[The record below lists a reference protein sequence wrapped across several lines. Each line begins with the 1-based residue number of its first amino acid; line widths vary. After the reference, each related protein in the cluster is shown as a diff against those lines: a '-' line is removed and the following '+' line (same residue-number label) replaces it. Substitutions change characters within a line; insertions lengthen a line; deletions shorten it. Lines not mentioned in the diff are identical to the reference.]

1 MMWKMSN
8 KKRKM
13 AFLTALIGSL
23 MAGSSV
29 GAANLM
35 ATIPSDYA
43 NSQMGG
49 VTGSRVTTKVDA
61 APVVGAVKNLNRD
74 PATFSVMLDGES
86 KIFLRQYVYGV
97 TDLKGSIL
105 MDADGDWASGAN
117 PTGVIKA
124 VPNAHAVT
132 GFGNTIYA
140 TGYDQGQV
148 GIAHIVDH
156 QIAEDTTKTV
166 DLKKD
171 IKEKTGDI
179 DAKAYDT
186 YTDTNG
192 SIQTTTV
199 HGEGLLVKDGYLYV
213 AASVNL
219 KGGYDNYD
227 NGYLMQ
233 YKINSDGGLSYNG
246 YARIGKN
253 TDQVKLNNYNHLIL
267 STSIGGYQ
275 NYGFGNKETSLDYV
289 NINGNNIG
297 NLHDKKSIILPEQV
311 KNDGYDFRDMKV
323 LPDGTVYVMKYTLS
337 DVGGD
342 NKSGFTGRVYQ
353 TTMAN
358 LMSKNPDDWN
368 IVLAGTVGED
378 GGWFGRLNAEYYTK
392 RLWVEWGN
400 NLYVYE
406 DGDTKPTHQ
415 WETKDFSTDKQFYQF
430 NSVTMLP
437 TDQVWG
443 SLAKLT
449 TYRPEGFTASSET
462 KITLENADAKIGTV
476 TRKAGIT
483 GTSADHKAFS
493 DVTSDD
499 GTYSFTKDEV
509 LSINLGKEGDH
520 ATNAA
525 AVIQAKDGKDITI
538 DASGHTLQLA
548 SKNYIASPVGIYAG
562 NGKNVTITA
571 DKVDVVTS
579 GYSSGNSLTNAI
591 WNDGGKNTASQ
602 ITVNGDVNISMSGGY
617 GGNGVAIQKSFRW
630 GENSQESTVSSAI
643 TIHGNLKIAGEDS
656 ATWGIPVNQENVL
669 SRFNNAGI
677 LTNIEKS
684 KVTVTGDVDMA
695 VYGNGITTNAVGSEV
710 SIGGGHITVPQGTKY
725 GYYTLG
731 AYAGTINV
739 NMNEAGSA
747 AGTHDVQLDGDVFAL
762 KSTGAINLGLTTK
775 KSYLNGIIDNGGKVN
790 MWLQNGAVWT
800 NEAKNTRYKQ
810 DDEDVGNNEV
820 SRVTFLH
827 GGTKSGTGDT
837 AGVIIQTANSK
848 SLTIDKFSGAA
859 KVLYS
864 HDSNTPTK
872 ILGGD
877 VNIGS
882 AIRGSEIVLRTDY
895 DDNMQSDAVKNQV
908 LNALAEKLY
917 YKNAVN
923 GEKFLSG
930 KVEIAEGLTASSVAK
945 YTGNIAFN
953 QTDGQGSFAGSGET
967 PEPPAEQSKTL
978 FTSSITGGDDKEYKD
993 DHVWQDQVY
1002 TFTKDKTTVQVE
1014 GGAAVDAVKDV
1025 TITADGNELDLTG
1038 GEAGIRA
1045 AAGKTV
1051 DITAGTLKVNGK
1063 TGIDAAGTVTLKGKS
1078 EITGTEK
1085 AVNVQKG
1092 GSVTLGTSTISGDV
1106 ENSGHLTLD
1115 AATTVSGSIANA
1127 GVLAVNGETHAKD
1140 LTTTGT
1146 MTVGTDGV
1154 LAADNI
1160 NVNGGTF
1167 TANGSVS
1174 STVKADEGGKAIL
1187 KGKKTA
1193 LKGLVSGDHSSIEAT
1208 LSGKDS
1214 ALNGSLEGAGSVTL
1228 SLADQANWTG
1238 NAVGNGAYAVTIGKD
1253 STWTGSSAGNNTS
1266 LTLGGTWNNRG
1277 TSSLKQMAGNGG
1289 VIDMTDAKAGTVTIQ
1304 NYGGSSTYIYKHDT
1318 TKPADANSGYAILGG
1333 DVKISHADKGS
1344 EITLLTDRAGLD
1356 FDSTKADE
1364 KNLISGTLNALAG
1377 KLYYTGYADG
1387 NLSGTVKIAEGLTA
1401 SSTSLRSE
1409 TITFST
1415 ADTGTK
1421 KAGQGFYAYTP
1432 ATDDKPYETG
1442 PIVKSE
1448 NIDETRVGDVNGIVS
1463 ITVTEAQDSVAN
1475 SAPSAMYVA
1484 GDVVSPLVVDLQGH
1498 TLKLNTSGDAKKY
1511 LSTVYVD
1518 ADKSMEIKDTKG
1530 NGVLKVSA
1538 GLGADGNADTKA
1550 NYVYGIRVGENGS
1563 FTANTDVEIDGV
1575 KSGSTQR
1582 AYGLYVS
1589 TKGNVVFE
1597 KDLTIKN
1604 VQTGNKVAPNTA
1616 GIYADSSSSADA
1628 PVNITVKGNLNI
1640 ENVLGSAI
1648 RALNTSTISTA
1659 GATIKA
1665 ADMANGTDKSQYYAL
1680 QANKGTINLNTG
1692 EGITAGVLDV
1702 TGDMKVTDN
1711 KASVINVNMTK
1722 GSKWTGAVSNIPSST
1737 YNAPAGQFNLTMAE
1751 GSAWKHET
1759 GRSVDTLKTTFAG
1772 SNVSKLDGSG
1782 VIYQNSDK
1790 GITVYNYSGDTTV
1803 VYGHDANDP
1812 LTING
1817 GDFTIKAAAADSK
1830 ITLVTD
1836 SQGITGGFADGDTAA
1851 EKNHVKEV
1859 LNKLA
1864 NKLFYTGYK
1873 DANLSGVV
1881 KIADGLTASSVSATV
1896 KASGDVTFS
1905 DGTNGTKKAGQ
1916 GFYAYTPEQ
1925 EKPNYKTGA
1934 ITKSE
1939 DISLSRELD
1948 ESGVAHVAV
1957 TESNAG
1963 GDKFASA
1970 LYAGESTD
1978 PSSPMT
1984 VKMSGKGLALNAAQS
1999 DGQAA
2004 AIYAGAN
2011 TYIKVIN
2018 PSADQKLAITATNTD
2033 TRASHGIY
2041 ALGNAHLNI
2050 SGPVEI
2056 TEVITKGDA
2065 ANGINIQ
2072 GQQSEITIDGPL
2084 TISNVKGLRERGA
2097 GVSASG
2103 ILVTGD
2109 SSTVTVSGPVDI
2121 SGVRGSGIKLV
2132 GANTKVSVGGGT
2144 ITAAEDSDHSHNF
2157 YAVRV
2162 DKGTLD
2168 INMKDGAA
2176 GDTTTKITGDMYATG
2191 QYGKKVVEYTGGELI
2206 DWNDAGILNVALTDK
2221 DSFWKGVAAYDQY
2234 NDDYGTGG
2242 NTAHDIGQF
2251 NLYLQNGAAWTNEQQ
2266 SHVTTTTIASKNPV
2280 WAGSTLATLHGG
2292 KDADNAGL
2300 IYQKDNNPI
2309 SVVNYSGHTT
2319 VFYEHDA
2326 NDPTKM
2332 IGGSFHITNAAE
2344 GSAITFITDN
2354 KGITSGF
2361 ADGDSADAKD
2371 KVANVLNNLAGKL
2384 FYKNYTDGHLS
2395 GVVKIA
2401 EGLTASSAALKTG
2414 DISFSTEDTG
2424 TFTPGQG
2431 YYDYK
2436 TSKPGS
2442 QITKEFTTAITG
2454 DAAADTVYIE
2464 KGVLKDDDTYV
2475 FTADSTTIKPEKH
2488 LIAGG
2493 AWLPQISAAI
2503 SGSDENHNVTMDM
2516 NGNKL
2521 TVDTTTDTH
2530 TTGIAAIGKGVVN
2543 IDHAGAMS
2551 VSATSTKNGQTG
2563 ALFVNAGGTINIHNA
2578 GADHVLTLRAK
2589 STAPANAAVIKSMN
2603 GVSGVM
2609 SAITVDG
2616 LVDILAEKSGG
2627 SGANEAISAV
2637 ASKVEIGG
2645 GVIKAI
2651 NGAEYAIRA
2660 YGEFASKNRGQVN
2673 VNVKKD
2679 DKGAIIGAGSNT
2691 VQLEGNVYLG
2701 GGMDNAGANAD
2712 VSLGLNTKDSFWKG
2726 NVSNANGSSAG
2737 IVNLYMGSGA
2747 TWTGNNL
2754 SGNTVNANLDN
2765 ATWTGYS
2772 NGNAM
2777 HLKLDNSIWNVNGA
2791 SKLASFSGNKGSIFV
2806 ASDAGDIS
2814 VADYSG
2820 NTTVIY
2826 NHDADNPTNILGGSF
2841 TIGQANTGSNITLI
2855 TDNQGITKGFTAQ
2868 DKAEDQNT
2876 VNEVL
2881 NKLAQKLFYTAND
2894 GKLAG
2899 TVKIAEGLT
2908 ASSKALKTGKISFST
2923 DATGTKTPGQGFYEY
2938 TVKDDSVITDPIT
2951 GNLDK
2956 KYENLGIET
2965 EKGIYNFTQDT
2976 VIDVTKGDYSSN
2988 LSAIESSGGPITIN
3002 AKGQDLDVAYH
3013 VLKGSNVARAV
3024 ATGLSYGKSKDVT
3037 ITAKNLKLSTDTTGF
3052 RAQGVYATGGK
3063 ITIDA
3068 DTTISTSAQTESNGI
3083 YSGNGGTVTMSGNLT
3098 IQKDSKAANYIALKS
3113 DDNGVINVNMKDGKE
3128 GAGIVKIDGDVYTK
3142 SAESYDYWEEETT
3155 STSSTVN
3162 LALQGKDSNW
3172 NGRSLYEVTSGDDS
3186 TSYGT
3191 FNLWLTDGATW
3202 TNEKNGKEVPSGF
3215 TGSHVTKLTGGSDA
3229 AHAGNIFQNDTK
3241 KITID
3246 NYSGY
3251 ANIYYAHE
3259 GNGEAAENY
3268 KAGDTIITKAAAG
3281 SQISLITDNT
3291 NVAMDNEYSVANVLN
3306 ALAGKLTYSAY
3317 AKGEKHLTGYVKIAD
3332 GLTASSKALQTG
3344 NIAFS
3349 DKDGKGSLA
3358 EGTVTPGV
3366 TYPEEQV
3373 KDSYTQA
3380 ITGITK
3386 DDYIYKQNGVL
3397 KEEGKYTFTK
3407 DPTKIMVEKGSAID
3421 AKADITIDTSKA
3433 KLELSGKDA
3442 GIKADGHQVSITGS
3456 TVITGKDAISVS
3468 NGGKVTLNGMTDIKA
3483 AGEDGTA
3490 ISVADKDSEVAITGN
3505 AAASIT
3511 GAVYVA
3517 GGNLTV
3523 NTGATTTMTGDV
3535 VIDGGKADITLG
3547 DKASTLTG
3555 DLSVSKGGQL
3565 TLNVTN
3571 GAKVTGSYAASAGTL
3586 TMNVKDGGYWIL
3598 KDAENTTSLYATS
3611 LADEAGDTN
3620 APAAGKLIVNGGSD
3634 KAHTGY
3640 IDMTKRT
3647 QALDIA
3653 NFSGHGTFIMEH
3665 KDDGT
3670 FTSGNVNIAKAE
3682 TGSGLTLYTANN
3694 GIQMTDKAAVTKIL
3708 EALAKKAI
3716 YTEGNDNLTGE
3727 VKIGEGLTSSS
3738 AKTGSIS
3745 FKNETGTG
3753 DLVDGS
3759 IQWEPTIEEGDYE
3772 TFVMKGAR
3780 SAVTT
3785 SFHSWRDNMQDTYTG
3800 ADLADEDGIFAK
3812 ALGGKTSSD
3821 VSGLKDSNSYWGA
3834 QVGYDKALANGWH
3847 TGVAFDYRDGDS
3859 DYLLGGKGDNK
3870 LYSFGVYGVKKMDNG
3885 SYFRVAA
3892 KAGRVEN
3899 EYDVYTELRNK
3910 LHADYKANAY
3920 GLTAEYGK
3928 TFGSEMS
3935 YITPKVQLTW
3945 SRVGSKDYTG
3955 SANNGATM
3963 NIYQDSYDSLV
3974 GRLGFE
3980 AGMKKAHGS
3989 LYAGLYL
3996 AHEFNGDIDT
4006 RYFAK
4011 DGGWKSTSFDGEDT
4025 WAELVLGGEYR
4036 LGGNSQLYADF
4047 ARDLGGDFQRKWKL
4061 NAGIRLRF

>member
-61 APVVGAVKNLNRD
+61 APVVGAVKDLNRD
-74 PATFSVMLDGES
+74 PATFSVFINGES
-86 KIFLRQYVYGV
+86 QIFLRQYTYSTVA
-97 TDLKGSIL
+97 LKGSVL
-105 MDADGDWASGAN
+105 MDADGDWASVNN
-117 PTGVIKA
+117 PTGEITA
-124 VPNAHAVT
+124 VPNAHAAV
-132 GFGNTIYA
+132 GYGNTLYT
-140 TGYDQGQV
+140 TGYNNGQIGLAKV
-148 GIAHIVDH
+148 NGKQLV
-156 QIAEDTTKTV
+156 ENKLKTV
-166 DLKKD
+166 NLKTD
-171 IKEKTGDI
+171 IKEKTGDV
-179 DAKAYDT
+179 DAASYDT
-186 YTDTNG
+186 YKDTNG
-192 SIQTTTV
+192 EVQFTSV
-199 HGEGLLVKDGYLYV
+199 HGEGLLIKDGYLYV

-267 STSIGGYQ
+267 NTSAGGYQ
-275 NYGFGNKETSLDYV
+275 NYGSGNEETSLDYV

-483 GTSADHKAFS
+483 GTSADQTAFS
-493 DVTSDD
+493 DVISDD

-731 AYAGTINV
+731 AYVGTINV

-762 KSTGAINLGLTTK
+762 KSTGTINLGLTTK
-775 KSYLNGIIDNGGKVN
+775 NSYLNGIIDNGGKVN

-810 DDEDVGNNEV
+810 DDEDVGNNEI

-877 VNIGS
+877 VTIGR

-917 YKNAVN
+917 YKDAVN
-923 GEKFLSG
+923 GKKFLSG

-953 QTDGQGSFAGSGET
+953 QTDGQGSFAGSGEK

-978 FTSSITGGDDKEYKD
+978 FTSSITGGDDQEYKD

-1106 ENSGHLTLD
+1106 TNGGQLILD
-1115 AATTVSGSIANA
+1115 AATTVNGDITNA

-1174 STVKADEGGKAIL
+1174 STVKADKGGKAIL

-1193 LKGLVSGDHSSIEAT
+1193 LKGLVSGDQSSIEAT

-1214 ALNGSLEGAGSVTL
+1214 ALNGSLDGVGSVTL
-1228 SLADQANWTG
+1228 SLTDQANWTG

-1333 DVKISHADKGS
+1333 DVKISQADKGS
-1344 EITLLTDRAGLD
+1344 EITLLTDRTGLD
-1356 FDSTKADE
+1356 FASTKADE

-1401 SSTSLRSE
+1401 SSASLRSE

-1421 KAGQGFYAYTP
+1421 KAGQGFYDYTP
-1432 ATDDKPYETG
+1432 ATDEKPHETG

-1448 NIDETRVGDVNGIVS
+1448 NIDETRVGDVNGVVS
-1463 ITVTEAQDSVAN
+1463 INVNEAQTGVAGN
-1475 SAPSAMYVA
+1475 APSAMYVA
-1484 GDVVSPLVVDLQGH
+1484 GEAASPLVVDLQGH
-1498 TLKLNTSGDAKKY
+1498 TLKLNANNQAANNV
-1511 LSTVYVD
+1511 STVYVD
-1518 ADKSMEIKDTKG
+1518 ENKSMEIKDSKG

-1538 GLGADGNADTKA
+1538 GLGADGNTDTKA
-1550 NYVYGIRVGENGS
+1550 KYVYGIRVGENGS

-1575 KSGSTQR
+1575 KSSATQR
-1582 AYGLYVS
+1582 AYGLYVG

-1604 VQTGNKVAPNTA
+1604 VQTGNKVGTNTA

-1665 ADMANGTDKSQYYAL
+1665 ADMSNGTDYSQYYAL

-1737 YNAPAGQFNLTMAE
+1737 YNAPDGQFNLTMAE
-1751 GSAWKHET
+1751 GSVWKHET
-1759 GRSVDTLKTTFAG
+1759 GLSTDTLKKTDR

-1812 LTING
+1812 LTIHG

-1948 ESGVAHVAV
+1948 ESGVAHVSV

-1963 GDKFASA
+1963 GGKFASA

-1978 PSSPMT
+1978 PSSPLT

-2011 TYIKVIN
+2011 TYIKVVN
-2018 PSADQKLAITATNTD
+2018 PSADQKLSITATNTD

-2056 TEVITKGDA
+2056 TEVITKGDSA
-2065 ANGINIQ
+2065 TGINIQ

-2084 TISNVKGLRERGA
+2084 TISNVKGLRERGK
-2097 GVSASG
+2097 GMSASG

-2109 SSTVTVSGPVDI
+2109 SSTVTVSGSVDI

-2162 DKGTLD
+2162 DKGALD

-2234 NDDYGTGG
+2234 NDDYGAGG

-2251 NLYLQNGAAWTNEQQ
+2251 NLYLQNGATWTNEQQ

-2424 TFTPGQG
+2424 TLTPGQG

-2464 KGVLKDDDTYV
+2464 KGVLKDDGTYV
-2475 FTADSTTIKPEKH
+2475 FTADSTNITTEKH

-2493 AWLPQISAAI
+2493 AWLPQIGAAI
-2503 SGSDENHNVTMDM
+2503 SGSDEKHNVTMDM

-2543 IDHAGAMS
+2543 INNAGAMS
-2551 VSATSTKNGQTG
+2551 VSATSTKGGQTG

-2578 GADHVLTLRAK
+2578 GADNVLTLRAK

-2603 GVSGVM
+2603 GVNGVM

-2616 LVDILAEKSGG
+2616 LVDVVADKSNA

-2637 ASKVEIGG
+2637 ASKIEVGG

-2660 YGEFASKNRGQVN
+2660 YGEYVSKNRGQVN

-2679 DKGAIIGAGSNT
+2679 AKGAIIGAGSNH
-2691 VQLEGNVYLG
+2691 VQLEGNIYLG
-2701 GGMDNAGANAD
+2701 GGMDNAGASAD

-2726 NVSNANGSSAG
+2726 DVSNTKGSSAG
-2737 IVNLYMGSGA
+2737 IVNLYMGNDAS
-2747 TWTGNNL
+2747 WTGNNL
-2754 SGNTVNANLDN
+2754 SGNTVNADLDH

-2777 HLKLDNSIWNVNGA
+2777 HLKLDNSIWNVNGT

-2806 ASDAGDIS
+2806 ASNAGNIS
-2814 VADYSG
+2814 VGDYSG

-2826 NHDADNPTNILGGSF
+2826 SHDADHPTNILGGSF

-2855 TDNQGITKGFTAQ
+2855 TDNQGITKGFTAY

-2908 ASSKALKTGKISFST
+2908 ASSKALKTGDISFST

-2976 VIDVTKGDYSSN
+2976 VINVTKGDYSSN

-3002 AKGQDLDVAYH
+3002 ADGKNLDVSYH

-3024 ATGLSYGKSKDVT
+3024 ATGLSYGKSKDVI
-3037 ITAKNLKLSTDTTGF
+3037 ITAKSLKLSTDTTGF
-3052 RAQGVYATGGK
+3052 RAQGVYATGGQ

-3113 DDNGVINVNMKDGKE
+3113 DDNGVINVNMKDSKA

-3142 SAESYDYWEEETT
+3142 SAETYDYWEEETT

-3162 LALQGKDSNW
+3162 LALQGKDSSW

-3202 TNEKNGKEVPSGF
+3202 TNEKNGKEVPDGF
-3215 TGSHVTKLTGGSDA
+3215 TGSHVTKLTGGSGA

-3291 NVAMDNEYSVANVLN
+3291 GIAMDNEYSVANVLN
-3306 ALAGKLTYSAY
+3306 ALAGKLNYSAY
-3317 AKGEKHLTGYVKIAD
+3317 ATGEKNLTGYVKIAD

-3358 EGTVTPGV
+3358 EGTVKPGV

-3407 DPTKIMVEKGSAID
+3407 DPTKITVEEGSAID

-3442 GIKADGHQVSITGS
+3442 GIKADGHQVSIKGS
-3456 TVITGKDAISVS
+3456 TVITGKDAISAS
-3468 NGGKVTLNGMTDIKA
+3468 NGGKVTLEGMTEITGK
-3483 AGEDGTA
+3483 GGRA
-3490 ISVADKDSEVAITGN
+3490 ISITGKDSKVAITGN

-3535 VIDGGKADITLG
+3535 LVDGGKADITLR

-3555 DLSVSKGGQL
+3555 NLSVSNGGQL

-3571 GAKVTGSYAASAGTL
+3571 GAKATGSYAASNGTL

-3598 KDAENTTSLYATS
+3598 KDAASTTSLYAIR
-3611 LADEAGDTN
+3611 LADAADHTN
-3620 APAAGKLIVNGGSD
+3620 APATGTLNVNGGRD

-3640 IDMTKRT
+3640 IDMTERT
-3647 QALDIA
+3647 QNLDIA
-3653 NFSGHGTFIMEH
+3653 NFSGHETFIMAHE
-3665 KDDGT
+3665 DDGT
-3670 FTSGNVNIAKAE
+3670 FTSGDVNIATADA
-3682 TGSGLTLYTANN
+3682 GSGLTLYTANN

-3708 EALAKKAI
+3708 RELAKKAI
-3716 YTEGNDNLTGE
+3716 YAEGNDAGNGKNLTGE

-3738 AKTGSIS
+3738 AKTGLIS
-3745 FKNETGTG
+3745 FKDKTGA
-3753 DLVDGS
+3753 LVDGS
-3759 IQWEPTIEEGDYE
+3759 IQWEPTIETGDYE

-3834 QVGYDKALANGWH
+3834 QIGYDKALANGWH

-3870 LYSFGVYGVKKMDNG
+3870 LYSFGVYGVKKMEDG

-3920 GLTAEYGK
+3920 GFTAEYGK

-3955 SANNGATM
+3955 SANNGAIM

-3980 AGMKKAHGS
+3980 AGMKKANGS
-3989 LYAGLYL
+3989 LHAGLYL
-3996 AHEFNGDIDT
+3996 AHEFNGDINT

-4036 LGGNSQLYADF
+4036 LGRNSQLYADF

>member
-1 MMWKMSN
+1 MRT
-8 KKRKM
+8 KKWS
-13 AFLTALIGSL
+13 ALL
-23 MAGSSV
+23 
-29 GAANLM
+29 AAVIAMTGLGNITL
-35 ATIPSDYA
+35 AADYTT
-43 NSQMGG
+43 GL
-49 VTGSRVTTKVDA
+49 TGSYRADKKLLKGDGNSVIQSGNSTIYNF
-61 APVVGAVKNLNRD
+61 GGRD
-74 PATFSVMLDGES
+74 QSFSV
-86 KIFLRQYVYGV
+86 
-97 TDLKGSIL
+97 TNA
-105 MDADGDWASGAN
+105 DAVSFSASG
-117 PTGVIKA
+117 KS
-124 VPNAHAVT
+124 
-132 GFGNTIYA
+132 F
-140 TGYDQGQV
+140 
-148 GIAHIVDH
+148 IV
-156 QIAEDTTKTV
+156 
-166 DLKKD
+166 
-171 IKEKTGDI
+171 
-179 DAKAYDT
+179 
-186 YTDTNG
+186 
-192 SIQTTTV
+192 
-199 HGEGLLVKDGYLYV
+199 
-213 AASVNL
+213 
-219 KGGYDNYD
+219 
-227 NGYLMQ
+227 
-233 YKINSDGGLSYNG
+233 
-246 YARIGKN
+246 
-253 TDQVKLNNYNHLIL
+253 
-267 STSIGGYQ
+267 
-275 NYGFGNKETSLDYV
+275 
-289 NINGNNIG
+289 NNIG
-297 NLHDKKSIILPEQV
+297 ANGSK
-311 KNDGYDFRDMKV
+311 
-323 LPDGTVYVMKYTLS
+323 GTITLRS
-337 DVGGD
+337 Q
-342 NKSGFTGRVYQ
+342 N
-353 TTMAN
+353 
-358 LMSKNPDDWN
+358 
-368 IVLAGTVGED
+368 
-378 GGWFGRLNAEYYTK
+378 
-392 RLWVEWGN
+392 
-400 NLYVYE
+400 
-406 DGDTKPTHQ
+406 TKPNGLGEASGLNIGSCNATI
-415 WETKDFSTDKQFYQF
+415 
-430 NSVTMLP
+430 NSNLVI
-437 TDQVWG
+437 
-443 SLAKLT
+443 
-449 TYRPEGFTASSET
+449 E
-462 KITLENADAKIGTV
+462 
-476 TRKAGIT
+476 
-483 GTSADHKAFS
+483 TSADYM
-493 DVTSDD
+493 TD
-499 GTYSFTKDEV
+499 G
-509 LSINLGKEGDH
+509 
-520 ATNAA
+520 
-525 AVIQAKDGKDITI
+525 IQ
-538 DASGHTLQLA
+538 
-548 SKNYIASPVGIYAG
+548 VGG
-562 NGKNVTITA
+562 NGTLTINGSVKMRK
-571 DKVDVVTS
+571 DDNDNPWGVVTNNVHGNYGPG
-579 GYSSGNSLTNAI
+579 GYVTNDALEYTGARWQPTGLYVSESRGHI
-591 WNDGGKNTASQ
+591 V
-602 ITVNGDVNISMSGGY
+602 INGDVDIAVRGTAVITNTYNGAGDVTPDELSSISLLGDHTKIITPFQEEAYVEGFGKFIEPYYSLASYGGTVNVNVKDQVAQNGKVEIVGNVISMKRSSGTYTKDVYQDGR
-617 GGNGVAIQKSFRW
+617 I
-630 GENSQESTVSSAI
+630 
-643 TIHGNLKIAGEDS
+643 
-656 ATWGIPVNQENVL
+656 
-669 SRFNNAGI
+669 
-677 LTNIEKS
+677 NI
-684 KVTVTGDVDMA
+684 
-695 VYGNGITTNAVGSEV
+695 
-710 SIGGGHITVPQGTKY
+710 
-725 GYYTLG
+725 
-731 AYAGTINV
+731 
-739 NMNEAGSA
+739 
-747 AGTHDVQLDGDVFAL
+747 
-762 KSTGAINLGLTTK
+762 GLTTGD
-775 KSYLNGIIDNGGKVN
+775 SYWKGLIDNANLAQTSPTEKDKYGHPKYDPAIPPVDADHSGEVN
-790 MWLQNGAVWT
+790 LWLQNGAQWIYENASRKDGLDYKHMPEYSQSSYGSYDGMSHLSRLVGGKDSASAGIIRVKDNDPIQIAEAEGVTKVWY
-800 NEAKNTRYKQ
+800 EHA
-810 DDEDVGNNEV
+810 DAAP
-820 SRVTFLH
+820 
-827 GGTKSGTGDT
+827 GT
-837 AGVIIQTANSK
+837 II
-848 SLTIDKFSGAA
+848 
-859 KVLYS
+859 
-864 HDSNTPTK
+864 
-872 ILGGD
+872 GGD
-877 VNIGS
+877 VKVLTAKTGTEMMLYTGNNGITKGL
-882 AIRGSEIVLRTDY
+882 AEGDAAADKNNVSE
-895 DDNMQSDAVKNQV
+895 V
-908 LNALAEKLY
+908 LNSLAHKLWY
-917 YKNAVN
+917 MAGDSNLKGSV
-923 GEKFLSG
+923 S
-930 KVEIAEGLTASSVAK
+930 IAEGLTASSATMK
-945 YTGNIAFN
+945 TGNI
-953 QTDGQGSFAGSGET
+953 TFAGG
-967 PEPPAEQSKTL
+967 
-978 FTSSITGGDDKEYKD
+978 
-993 DHVWQDQVY
+993 
-1002 TFTKDKTTVQVE
+1002 
-1014 GGAAVDAVKDV
+1014 
-1025 TITADGNELDLTG
+1025 
-1038 GEAGIRA
+1038 
-1045 AAGKTV
+1045 
-1051 DITAGTLKVNGK
+1051 
-1063 TGIDAAGTVTLKGKS
+1063 
-1078 EITGTEK
+1078 
-1085 AVNVQKG
+1085 
-1092 GSVTLGTSTISGDV
+1092 
-1106 ENSGHLTLD
+1106 
-1115 AATTVSGSIANA
+1115 
-1127 GVLAVNGETHAKD
+1127 
-1140 LTTTGT
+1140 
-1146 MTVGTDGV
+1146 
-1154 LAADNI
+1154 
-1160 NVNGGTF
+1160 
-1167 TANGSVS
+1167 
-1174 STVKADEGGKAIL
+1174 
-1187 KGKKTA
+1187 
-1193 LKGLVSGDHSSIEAT
+1193 
-1208 LSGKDS
+1208 
-1214 ALNGSLEGAGSVTL
+1214 
-1228 SLADQANWTG
+1228 
-1238 NAVGNGAYAVTIGKD
+1238 
-1253 STWTGSSAGNNTS
+1253 
-1266 LTLGGTWNNRG
+1266 
-1277 TSSLKQMAGNGG
+1277 
-1289 VIDMTDAKAGTVTIQ
+1289 
-1304 NYGGSSTYIYKHDT
+1304 
-1318 TKPADANSGYAILGG
+1318 
-1333 DVKISHADKGS
+1333 
-1344 EITLLTDRAGLD
+1344 
-1356 FDSTKADE
+1356 
-1364 KNLISGTLNALAG
+1364 
-1377 KLYYTGYADG
+1377 
-1387 NLSGTVKIAEGLTA
+1387 
-1401 SSTSLRSE
+1401 
-1409 TITFST
+1409 
-1415 ADTGTK
+1415 
-1421 KAGQGFYAYTP
+1421 GQGFYDYTP

-1448 NIDETRVGDVNGIVS
+1448 NIDETRAGDVNGIVS
-1463 ITVTEAQDSVAN
+1463 INVTEAQEAVAA

-1484 GDVVSPLVVDLQGH
+1484 GDAVSPLVIDLQGH

-1518 ADKSMEIKDTKG
+1518 ADKSMEIKDSKG

-1575 KSGSTQR
+1575 KSSATQR
-1582 AYGLYVS
+1582 AYGVYVS

-1597 KDLTIKN
+1597 KDLSIKN
-1604 VQTGNKVAPNTA
+1604 VQTGNKVGPNTA

-1665 ADMANGTDKSQYYAL
+1665 ADMSNGTASSQYYAL

-1722 GSKWTGAVSNIPSST
+1722 GSQWTGAVSNIPGST

-1751 GSAWKHET
+1751 GSIWKHET
-1759 GRSVDTLKTTFAG
+1759 GRSVDTLKATFAG

-1817 GDFTIKAAAADSK
+1817 GDFTIKAAAADSR

-1836 SQGITGGFADGDTAA
+1836 SQWITGGFADGDTAA

-1873 DANLSGVV
+1873 DAHLSGVV

-1939 DISLSRELD
+1939 DISLSRELN
-1948 ESGVAHVAV
+1948 ESGVAHVTV

-1970 LYAGESTD
+1970 LYADESTN
-1978 PSSPMT
+1978 PSNPMT
-1984 VKMSGKGLALNAAQS
+1984 VKMSGKGLALHVAQTN
-1999 DGQAA
+1999 GQAA
-2004 AIYAGAN
+2004 AIYADNNA
-2011 TYIKVIN
+2011 YIHVIN
-2018 PSADQKLAITATNTD
+2018 PSTDQKLSITASNTD
-2033 TRASHGIY
+2033 TRGSHGIY
-2041 ALGNAHLNI
+2041 AAGNAHLNI

-2056 TEVITKGDA
+2056 TDVITHGDSA
-2065 ANGINIQ
+2065 TGINIQ

-2097 GVSASG
+2097 GMSAAG

-2109 SSTVTVSGPVDI
+2109 SSTVTVSGAVDI
-2121 SGVRGSGIKLV
+2121 SGVRGSGIKLA
-2132 GANTKVSVGGGT
+2132 GKDTKVSVGGGT

-2162 DKGTLD
+2162 EKGTLD

-2234 NDDYGTGG
+2234 NDDYGAGG
-2242 NTAHDIGQF
+2242 NTTHDIGQF
-2251 NLYLQNGAAWTNEQQ
+2251 NLYLQNGATWTNEQQ

-2292 KDADNAGL
+2292 KDADSAGL
-2300 IYQKDNNPI
+2300 IYQKANNPI
-2309 SVVNYSGHTT
+2309 SVVNYSGHTA

-2371 KVANVLNNLAGKL
+2371 QVARVLNNLAGKL

-2414 DISFSTEDTG
+2414 NISFSTEDTG

-2442 QITKEFTTAITG
+2442 QTAKEFTAAITG
-2454 DAAADTVYIE
+2454 DASLDTVYAD
-2464 KGVLKDDDTYV
+2464 KGVLKGDGTYV
-2475 FTADSTTIKPEKH
+2475 FTAGSTTITPEKH
-2488 LIAGG
+2488 LITGG
-2493 AWLPQISAAI
+2493 GWLPPISAAI
-2503 SGSDENHNVTMDM
+2503 SGSDEKHNVTMDM

-2543 IDHAGAMS
+2543 IKNAGAMS
-2551 VSATSTKNGQTG
+2551 VSATSTKGGQTG
-2563 ALFVNAGGTINIHNA
+2563 ALFVNGGGTIQIHNA
-2578 GADHVLTLRAK
+2578 GADNVLTLRAK

-2609 SAITVDG
+2609 SSITVDG

-2637 ASKVEIGG
+2637 ASKVEVGG

-2660 YGEFASKNRGQVN
+2660 YGEFNSKNRGQVN

-2679 DKGAIIGAGSNT
+2679 AKGAIIGAGSNT

-2701 GGMDNAGANAD
+2701 GGMDNVGANAD

-2726 NVSNANGSSAG
+2726 DVSNANGSSAG
-2737 IVNLYMGSGA
+2737 IVNLYMGSDA
-2747 TWTGNNL
+2747 SWTGNNL
-2754 SGNTVNANLDN
+2754 SGNTVNANLDH
-2765 ATWTGYS
+2765 ATWTGHS

-2777 HLKLDNSIWNVNGA
+2777 NLKLDNSIWNVNGA

-2806 ASDAGDIS
+2806 ASNAGNIS
-2814 VADYSG
+2814 VGDYSG

-2826 NHDADNPTNILGGSF
+2826 SHDADHPTNILGGSF
-2841 TIGQANTGSNITLI
+2841 TIGQAKDGSAITLI

-2868 DKAEDQNT
+2868 DKAKDQNT

-2899 TVKIAEGLT
+2899 TVKIASGLT
-2908 ASSKALKTGKISFST
+2908 ASSAALKTGDISFST

-2956 KYENLGIET
+2956 KYVNLGIET

-3002 AKGQDLDVAYH
+3002 ADGKNLDVSYH

-3024 ATGLSYGKSKDVT
+3024 ATGLSSGKSKDVT
-3037 ITAKNLKLSTDTTGF
+3037 ITAKSLKLCTDTTGF

-3113 DDNGVINVNMKDGKE
+3113 DDNGVINVNMKDGKA
-3128 GAGIVKIDGDVYTK
+3128 GAGIVNIDGDIFTK
-3142 SAESYDYWEEETT
+3142 SAETYDYWEEETT

-3162 LALQGKDSNW
+3162 LALQGKDSSW
-3172 NGRSLYEVTSGDDS
+3172 NGRSLYEVSSGDDS
-3186 TSYGT
+3186 TSYGI

-3268 KAGDTIITKAAAG
+3268 KAGDTIIKKAAAG

-3291 NVAMDNEYSVANVLN
+3291 GIAMDNEYSVANVLN

-3317 AKGEKHLTGYVKIAD
+3317 ATGEKHLTGYVKIAD

-3373 KDSYTQA
+3373 KDTYTQA

-3407 DPTKIMVEKGSAID
+3407 DPTKITVEEGSAID

-3433 KLELSGKDA
+3433 KLELSGKEA
-3442 GIKADGHQVSITGS
+3442 GIKADGHQVSIKGS
-3456 TVITGKDAISVS
+3456 TVITGKDAISAS

-3483 AGEDGTA
+3483 VGKDGTA
-3490 ISVADKDSEVAITGN
+3490 ISVAGKDSEVAITGN

-3517 GGNLTV
+3517 GG
-3523 NTGATTTMTGDV
+3523 
-3535 VIDGGKADITLG
+3535 KADITLG

-3555 DLSVSKGGQL
+3555 NLSVSKGGQL

-3571 GAKVTGSYAASAGTL
+3571 GAKAIGSYAAGDGTL

-3598 KDAENTTSLYATS
+3598 KDAASTTSLYATS
-3611 LADEAGDTN
+3611 LADAADHTN
-3620 APAAGKLIVNGGSD
+3620 TPATGTLIVNGSSD

-3640 IDMTKRT
+3640 IDMTERT
-3647 QALDIA
+3647 QNLDIA
-3653 NFSGHGTFIMEH
+3653 NFSGHETFIMAH

-3670 FTSGNVNIAKAE
+3670 FTSGDVNIAKAAA
-3682 TGSGLTLYTANN
+3682 GSGLTLYTANN

-3708 EALAKKAI
+3708 KELAKKAI
-3716 YTEGNDNLTGE
+3716 YAEGNDAGNGKNLTGE
-3727 VKIGEGLTSSS
+3727 VKIGEGFTSSS
-3738 AKTGSIS
+3738 AKAGKIDFSNLS
-3745 FKNETGTG
+3745 GQ
-3753 DLVDGS
+3753 LVDGS
-3759 IQWEPTIEEGDYE
+3759 IKWEPTIEEGDYE

-3812 ALGGKTSSD
+3812 VLGGKTSSD
-3821 VSGLKDSNSYWGA
+3821 ISGLKDSNSYWGA
-3834 QVGYDKALANGWH
+3834 QIGYDKALANGWH

-3870 LYSFGVYGVKKMDNG
+3870 LYSFGVYGVKKMEDG

-3955 SANNGATM
+3955 SANNGAIM

-3989 LYAGLYL
+3989 LHAGLYL

-4011 DGGWKSTSFDGEDT
+4011 DGGWKSTSFDGDDT

>member
-1 MMWKMSN
+1 MRT
-8 KKRKM
+8 KKWSTLLAAVIAM
-13 AFLTALIGSL
+13 TGLSSSITLAADYTTGLTGAYRADHKLVKGD
-23 MAGSSV
+23 GSSV
-29 GAANLM
+29 KKSGNS
-35 ATIPSDYA
+35 TIYDF
-43 NSQMGG
+43 GG
-49 VTGSRVTTKVDA
+49 RDQSFS
-61 APVVGAVKNLNRD
+61 VKNSD
-74 PATFSVMLDGES
+74 AISFS
-86 KIFLRQYVYGV
+86 
-97 TDLKGSIL
+97 
-105 MDADGDWASGAN
+105 ASGMS
-117 PTGVIKA
+117 
-124 VPNAHAVT
+124 
-132 GFGNTIYA
+132 F
-140 TGYDQGQV
+140 
-148 GIAHIVDH
+148 IV
-156 QIAEDTTKTV
+156 
-166 DLKKD
+166 
-171 IKEKTGDI
+171 
-179 DAKAYDT
+179 
-186 YTDTNG
+186 
-192 SIQTTTV
+192 
-199 HGEGLLVKDGYLYV
+199 
-213 AASVNL
+213 
-219 KGGYDNYD
+219 
-227 NGYLMQ
+227 
-233 YKINSDGGLSYNG
+233 
-246 YARIGKN
+246 
-253 TDQVKLNNYNHLIL
+253 
-267 STSIGGYQ
+267 
-275 NYGFGNKETSLDYV
+275 
-289 NINGNNIG
+289 NNIG
-297 NLHDKKSIILPEQV
+297 ANESK
-311 KNDGYDFRDMKV
+311 
-323 LPDGTVYVMKYTLS
+323 GT
-337 DVGGD
+337 
-342 NKSGFTGRVYQ
+342 
-353 TTMAN
+353 
-358 LMSKNPDDWN
+358 
-368 IVLAGTVGED
+368 
-378 GGWFGRLNAEYYTK
+378 
-392 RLWVEWGN
+392 
-400 NLYVYE
+400 
-406 DGDTKPTHQ
+406 
-415 WETKDFSTDKQFYQF
+415 
-430 NSVTMLP
+430 
-437 TDQVWG
+437 
-443 SLAKLT
+443 
-449 TYRPEGFTASSET
+449 
-462 KITLENADAKIGTV
+462 ITLRSQNTIPNGLGNASGLNIGSGNTTINSNLV
-476 TRKAGIT
+476 VE
-483 GTSADHKAFS
+483 TSADYL
-493 DVTSDD
+493 TD
-499 GTYSFTKDEV
+499 G
-509 LSINLGKEGDH
+509 
-520 ATNAA
+520 
-525 AVIQAKDGKDITI
+525 IQ
-538 DASGHTLQLA
+538 
-548 SKNYIASPVGIYAG
+548 VGG
-562 NGKNVTITA
+562 NGTLTINGSVKMRKDDA
-571 DKVDVVTS
+571 DNPWGVVTNNVHGNYGPG
-579 GYSSGNSLTNAI
+579 GYVTNDALEYTGAR
-591 WNDGGKNTASQ
+591 WQPTGLYVSESRGHMV
-602 ITVNGDVNISMSGGY
+602 VNGDVDIAVRGTAVITNTYNGAGDVTPDELSSISLLGDHTKIITPFQEEAFVEGFGKFIEPYYSLASYGGTVNVNVKDQVAQNGKVEIVGNVISMKRSSGTYTPDVYQDGR
-617 GGNGVAIQKSFRW
+617 I
-630 GENSQESTVSSAI
+630 
-643 TIHGNLKIAGEDS
+643 
-656 ATWGIPVNQENVL
+656 
-669 SRFNNAGI
+669 
-677 LTNIEKS
+677 NI
-684 KVTVTGDVDMA
+684 
-695 VYGNGITTNAVGSEV
+695 
-710 SIGGGHITVPQGTKY
+710 
-725 GYYTLG
+725 
-731 AYAGTINV
+731 
-739 NMNEAGSA
+739 
-747 AGTHDVQLDGDVFAL
+747 
-762 KSTGAINLGLTTK
+762 GLTTGD
-775 KSYLNGIIDNGGKVN
+775 SYWKGLIDNANLAQTSPTEKDSYNHPKYDPAVTPVDADHSGEVN
-790 MWLQNGAVWT
+790 LWLQNGAQWIYENASRKDGLDYKHMPEYSQSSYGSYDGMSHLSRLVGGKDSASAGIIRVKDNDPIQIAEAEGVTKVWYEHADAT
-800 NEAKNTRYKQ
+800 P
-810 DDEDVGNNEV
+810 
-820 SRVTFLH
+820 
-827 GGTKSGTGDT
+827 GT
-837 AGVIIQTANSK
+837 II
-848 SLTIDKFSGAA
+848 
-859 KVLYS
+859 
-864 HDSNTPTK
+864 
-872 ILGGD
+872 GGD
-877 VNIGS
+877 VKVLTAKTGTEMMLYTGNNGITKGL
-882 AIRGSEIVLRTDY
+882 AEGDAAADKNNVSE
-895 DDNMQSDAVKNQV
+895 V
-908 LNALAEKLY
+908 LNSLAHKLWY
-917 YKNAVN
+917 MAGDSNLKGSV
-923 GEKFLSG
+923 S
-930 KVEIAEGLTASSVAK
+930 IAEGLTASSATMK
-945 YTGNIAFN
+945 TGNI
-953 QTDGQGSFAGSGET
+953 
-967 PEPPAEQSKTL
+967 
-978 FTSSITGGDDKEYKD
+978 
-993 DHVWQDQVY
+993 
-1002 TFTKDKTTVQVE
+1002 TF
-1014 GGAAVDAVKDV
+1014 
-1025 TITADGNELDLTG
+1025 
-1038 GEAGIRA
+1038 
-1045 AAGKTV
+1045 
-1051 DITAGTLKVNGK
+1051 
-1063 TGIDAAGTVTLKGKS
+1063 
-1078 EITGTEK
+1078 
-1085 AVNVQKG
+1085 
-1092 GSVTLGTSTISGDV
+1092 
-1106 ENSGHLTLD
+1106 
-1115 AATTVSGSIANA
+1115 
-1127 GVLAVNGETHAKD
+1127 
-1140 LTTTGT
+1140 
-1146 MTVGTDGV
+1146 
-1154 LAADNI
+1154 
-1160 NVNGGTF
+1160 
-1167 TANGSVS
+1167 
-1174 STVKADEGGKAIL
+1174 
-1187 KGKKTA
+1187 
-1193 LKGLVSGDHSSIEAT
+1193 
-1208 LSGKDS
+1208 
-1214 ALNGSLEGAGSVTL
+1214 
-1228 SLADQANWTG
+1228 
-1238 NAVGNGAYAVTIGKD
+1238 
-1253 STWTGSSAGNNTS
+1253 
-1266 LTLGGTWNNRG
+1266 
-1277 TSSLKQMAGNGG
+1277 
-1289 VIDMTDAKAGTVTIQ
+1289 
-1304 NYGGSSTYIYKHDT
+1304 
-1318 TKPADANSGYAILGG
+1318 
-1333 DVKISHADKGS
+1333 
-1344 EITLLTDRAGLD
+1344 
-1356 FDSTKADE
+1356 
-1364 KNLISGTLNALAG
+1364 
-1377 KLYYTGYADG
+1377 
-1387 NLSGTVKIAEGLTA
+1387 AEG
-1401 SSTSLRSE
+1401 
-1409 TITFST
+1409 
-1415 ADTGTK
+1415 
-1421 KAGQGFYAYTP
+1421 GQGFYDYTP
-1432 ATDDKPYETG
+1432 EKDDKTYTTG
-1442 PIVKSE
+1442 AIVKSE
-1448 NIDETRVGDVNGIVS
+1448 NIGETRESDVNGVVS
-1463 ITVTEAQDSVAN
+1463 IHVNEAQTGVSGD
-1475 SAPSAMYVA
+1475 APSALYVA
-1484 GDVVSPLVVDLQGH
+1484 SEAASPLVVDLQGH
-1498 TLKLNTSGDAKKY
+1498 TLKLNANNQTANY
-1511 LSTVYVD
+1511 VSTVFVD
-1518 ADKSMEIKDTKG
+1518 ENKSMEIKDSKG

-1538 GLGADGNADTKA
+1538 GLGADGNADTNAK
-1550 NYVYGIRVGENGS
+1550 YVYGVRVSDGGTL
-1563 FTANTDVEIDGV
+1563 TANTDVEIDGV
-1575 KSGSTQR
+1575 KSSATRG
-1582 AYGLYVS
+1582 AYGVYVS

-1616 GIYADSSSSADA
+1616 GIYADSSSNADA

-1648 RALNTSTISTA
+1648 RVLNSSTVSTA

-1665 ADMANGTDKSQYYAL
+1665 ADMSHGTNYSQYYAL

-1692 EGITAGVLDV
+1692 EGIIAGVLDV

-1722 GSKWTGAVSNIPSST
+1722 GSQWTGAVSNIPSST

-1751 GSAWKHET
+1751 GSVWNHET

-1790 GITVYNYSGDTTV
+1790 GITVYDYSGDTTV

-1836 SQGITGGFADGDTAA
+1836 SQGITGGFEASDTAA

-1939 DISLSRELD
+1939 DISLSREID
-1948 ESGVAHVAV
+1948 ESGVAHVSV

-1970 LYAGESTD
+1970 LYAGESTS

-2056 TEVITKGDA
+2056 TDIVTKGDSA
-2065 ANGINIQ
+2065 TGINIQ

-2097 GVSASG
+2097 GMSASG
-2103 ILVTGD
+2103 IQVTGD
-2109 SSTVTVSGPVDI
+2109 SSNVTVSGPVDI
-2121 SGVRGSGIKLV
+2121 SGVRGSGIKLT
-2132 GANTKVSVGGGT
+2132 GKGTKVSVGGGT

-2176 GDTTTKITGDMYATG
+2176 GDTTTKITGDMYATS

-2221 DSFWKGVAAYDQY
+2221 DSFWKGVAAYDMY
-2234 NDDYGTGG
+2234 NEDYGTGG
-2242 NTAHDIGQF
+2242 NTTHDIGQF
-2251 NLYLQNGAAWTNEQQ
+2251 NLYLQNGATWTNEQQ

-2292 KDADNAGL
+2292 KDADSAGL
-2300 IYQKDNNPI
+2300 IYQKDTNPI

-2319 VFYEHDA
+2319 VFYDHDA
-2326 NDPTKM
+2326 ADPTKM

-2414 DISFSTEDTG
+2414 DISFSTDQTG
-2424 TFTPGQG
+2424 TGVAGQG
-2431 YYDYK
+2431 YYDYT

-2442 QITKEFTTAITG
+2442 QTAKEFTAAITG
-2454 DAAADTVYIE
+2454 DASVNTAYAD
-2464 KGVLKDDDTYV
+2464 KGVLKDDGTYV
-2475 FTADSTTIKPEKH
+2475 FTADSTTITPEKH

-2493 AWLPQISAAI
+2493 AWLPQIGAAI
-2503 SGSDENHNVTMDM
+2503 SGSDEKHNVTMDM

-2543 IDHAGAMS
+2543 INNAGAMS
-2551 VSATSTKNGQTG
+2551 VSAASTKGGQTG
-2563 ALFVNAGGTINIHNA
+2563 ALFVNAGGTIQIRNA

-2609 SAITVDG
+2609 SSITVDG

-2637 ASKVEIGG
+2637 ASKVEVGG

-2679 DKGAIIGAGSNT
+2679 AKGAIIGAGSNT

-2726 NVSNANGSSAG
+2726 DVSNANGSSAG
-2737 IVNLYMGSGA
+2737 IVNLYIGSGA
-2747 TWTGNNL
+2747 SWTGNNL
-2754 SGNTVNANLDN
+2754 SGNTVNANLDH
-2765 ATWTGYS
+2765 ATWTGS
-2772 NGNAM
+2772 SSGNAM
-2777 HLKLDNSIWNVNGA
+2777 HLTLDNSIWNVNGA

-2814 VADYSG
+2814 VGDYSG

-2826 NHDADNPTNILGGSF
+2826 NHDTDHPTNILGGSF
-2841 TIGQANTGSNITLI
+2841 TIGQAKDGSAITLI

-2899 TVKIAEGLT
+2899 TVKIADGLT
-2908 ASSKALKTGKISFST
+2908 ASSKALKTGDISFST

-2956 KYENLGIET
+2956 KYVNLGIET
-2965 EKGIYNFTQDT
+2965 EKGIYNFTQNA

-2988 LSAIESSGGPITIN
+2988 LGTIESSGGPITIN

-3013 VLKGSNVARAV
+3013 VLKGSYVARAV
-3024 ATGLSYGKSKDVT
+3024 ATGLSSGTSKDVT

-3052 RAQGVYATGGK
+3052 YAQGVYATGGK
-3063 ITIDA
+3063 ISIDA

-3083 YSGNGGTVTMSGNLT
+3083 YSGNGGTVTMNGNLT

-3113 DDNGVINVNMKDGKE
+3113 DDNGVINVNMKDGK
-3128 GAGIVKIDGDVYTK
+3128 AGTGVVKIDGDVFTK
-3142 SAESYDYWEEETT
+3142 SAESYDYWEDETT
-3155 STSSTVN
+3155 STTSTVN
-3162 LALQGKDSNW
+3162 LALQGKDSSW
-3172 NGRSLYEVTSGDDS
+3172 NGRSLYGVTSGDDS
-3186 TSYGT
+3186 TDYGI
-3191 FNLWLTDGATW
+3191 FNLWLADGASW
-3202 TNEKNGKEVPSGF
+3202 TNEKNGKLVPSGF
-3215 TGSHVTKLTGGSDA
+3215 TGSRVTKFTGGSDV
-3229 AHAGNIFQNDTK
+3229 AHAGNIFQKDSK
-3241 KITID
+3241 ALTID

-3251 ANIYYAHE
+3251 TNIYYAHE

-3268 KAGDTIITKAAAG
+3268 KAGDTIIKKAAEG
-3281 SQISLITDNT
+3281 SVVSLITDNT
-3291 NVAMDNEYSVANVLN
+3291 GIVMDNEYSVAKVLN
-3306 ALAGKLTYSAY
+3306 ALAGKLTYSNFT
-3317 AKGEKHLTGYVKIAD
+3317 KDENNLTGFVKIAD
-3332 GLTASSKALQTG
+3332 GLTASSQTLQTG
-3344 NIAFS
+3344 SIAFS
-3349 DKDGKGSLA
+3349 KKDGKGSYA
-3358 EGTVTPGV
+3358 DGTMTPGI

-3380 ITGITK
+3380 ITGIAK
-3386 DDYIYKQNGVL
+3386 DDYLYKQNGVL

-3407 DPTKIMVEKGSAID
+3407 DPTKIAVAEGAAVN
-3421 AKADITIDTSKA
+3421 AKADITIDTTKA

-3442 GIKADGHQVSITGS
+3442 GIKTDGANV
-3456 TVITGKDAISVS
+3456 TVRGNTAISGKVGIDAA
-3468 NGGKVTLNGMTDIKA
+3468 NGSVTLNGSTDIQGTESAIHAGADANVVVNGNNSALTINGGIHADGGSITVDSGKA
-3483 AGEDGTA
+3483 TGIINGDVSASNGGSVE
-3490 ISVADKDSEVAITGN
+3490 ISLNDAQSKLTGSYKVDANSGIVMNIKNGATWVLTDDKDETAGMSLLRMDKAP
-3505 AAASIT
+3505 AAAS
-3511 GAVYVA
+3511 AA
-3517 GGNLTV
+3517 GLTV
-3523 NTGATTTMTGDV
+3523 NGGAT
-3535 VIDGGKADITLG
+3535 KAD
-3547 DKASTLTG
+3547 
-3555 DLSVSKGGQL
+3555 
-3565 TLNVTN
+3565 
-3571 GAKVTGSYAASAGTL
+3571 
-3586 TMNVKDGGYWIL
+3586 
-3598 KDAENTTSLYATS
+3598 
-3611 LADEAGDTN
+3611 
-3620 APAAGKLIVNGGSD
+3620 
-3634 KAHTGY
+3634 TGY

-3647 QALDIA
+3647 QELNIS
-3653 NFSGHGTFIMEH
+3653 NYSGYETFILAH

-3670 FTSGNVNIAKAE
+3670 FTSGDVKITKAKA
-3682 TGSGLTLYTANN
+3682 GSGMTLFTANN
-3694 GIQMTDKAAVTKIL
+3694 GINMADKDAVTGMLK
-3708 EALAKKAI
+3708 ALAKKAF
-3716 YTEGNDNLTGE
+3716 YAEGNDAGNGKNLTGE
-3727 VKIGEGLTSSS
+3727 VKIGEGLTASS
-3738 AKTGSIS
+3738 AKTGLMN
-3745 FKNETGTG
+3745 FAEKQGQ
-3753 DLVDGS
+3753 LVDGS
-3759 IQWEPTIEEGDYE
+3759 IQWEPTIETGDYE

-3834 QVGYDKALANGWH
+3834 QIGYDKALANGWH

-3870 LYSFGVYGVKKMDNG
+3870 LYSFGVYGVKKMEDG

-3963 NIYQDSYDSLV
+3963 DIYQDSYDSLV

-3989 LYAGLYL
+3989 LHAGLYL

-4011 DGGWKSTSFDGEDT
+4011 DGGWKSTSFDGDDT

-4036 LGGNSQLYADF
+4036 LGRNSQLYADF

>member
-148 GIAHIVDH
+148 GIAHIVDN

-192 SIQTTTV
+192 SIQTTRV

-483 GTSADHKAFS
+483 GTSADQTAFS
-493 DVTSDD
+493 DVISDD

-602 ITVNGDVNISMSGGY
+602 ITVNGDVNISMSGAY

-731 AYAGTINV
+731 AYVGTINV

-762 KSTGAINLGLTTK
+762 KSTGTINLGLTTK
-775 KSYLNGIIDNGGKVN
+775 NSYLNGIIDNGGKVN

-810 DDEDVGNNEV
+810 DDEDVGNNEI

-877 VNIGS
+877 VTIGR

-917 YKNAVN
+917 YKDAVN
-923 GEKFLSG
+923 GKKFLSG

-953 QTDGQGSFAGSGET
+953 QTDGQGSFAGSGEK

-1002 TFTKDKTTVQVE
+1002 TFTKDKTTIRVE

-1092 GSVTLGTSTISGDV
+1092 GSVTLGTSTISGDI

-1174 STVKADEGGKAIL
+1174 STVKADKGGKAIL
-1187 KGKKTA
+1187 KGKKTI
-1193 LKGLVSGDHSSIEAT
+1193 LKGLVSGDHSSIEAI

-1214 ALNGSLEGAGSVTL
+1214 ALNGGLDGAGSVTL
-1228 SLADQANWTG
+1228 SLTDQANWTG
-1238 NAVGNGAYAVTIGKD
+1238 NAVGNGDYAVTIGKD
-1253 STWTGSSAGNNTS
+1253 STWTGCSAGNNTS

-1289 VIDMTDAKAGTVTIQ
+1289 VIDMTDAKADTVTIQ

-1333 DVKISHADKGS
+1333 DVKISQADKGS

-1401 SSTSLRSE
+1401 SSASLRSE

-1415 ADTGTK
+1415 ADT
-1421 KAGQGFYAYTP
+1421 
-1432 ATDDKPYETG
+1432 
-1442 PIVKSE
+1442 
-1448 NIDETRVGDVNGIVS
+1448 
-1463 ITVTEAQDSVAN
+1463 
-1475 SAPSAMYVA
+1475 
-1484 GDVVSPLVVDLQGH
+1484 
-1498 TLKLNTSGDAKKY
+1498 
-1511 LSTVYVD
+1511 
-1518 ADKSMEIKDTKG
+1518 
-1530 NGVLKVSA
+1530 
-1538 GLGADGNADTKA
+1538 
-1550 NYVYGIRVGENGS
+1550 
-1563 FTANTDVEIDGV
+1563 
-1575 KSGSTQR
+1575 
-1582 AYGLYVS
+1582 
-1589 TKGNVVFE
+1589 
-1597 KDLTIKN
+1597 
-1604 VQTGNKVAPNTA
+1604 
-1616 GIYADSSSSADA
+1616 
-1628 PVNITVKGNLNI
+1628 
-1640 ENVLGSAI
+1640 
-1648 RALNTSTISTA
+1648 
-1659 GATIKA
+1659 
-1665 ADMANGTDKSQYYAL
+1665 
-1680 QANKGTINLNTG
+1680 
-1692 EGITAGVLDV
+1692 
-1702 TGDMKVTDN
+1702 
-1711 KASVINVNMTK
+1711 
-1722 GSKWTGAVSNIPSST
+1722 
-1737 YNAPAGQFNLTMAE
+1737 
-1751 GSAWKHET
+1751 
-1759 GRSVDTLKTTFAG
+1759 
-1772 SNVSKLDGSG
+1772 
-1782 VIYQNSDK
+1782 
-1790 GITVYNYSGDTTV
+1790 
-1803 VYGHDANDP
+1803 
-1812 LTING
+1812 
-1817 GDFTIKAAAADSK
+1817 
-1830 ITLVTD
+1830 
-1836 SQGITGGFADGDTAA
+1836 
-1851 EKNHVKEV
+1851 
-1859 LNKLA
+1859 
-1864 NKLFYTGYK
+1864 
-1873 DANLSGVV
+1873 
-1881 KIADGLTASSVSATV
+1881 
-1896 KASGDVTFS
+1896 
-1905 DGTNGTKKAGQ
+1905 GTKKAGQ

-1948 ESGVAHVAV
+1948 ESGVAHVSV

-1970 LYAGESTD
+1970 IYAGESTD

-1984 VKMSGKGLALNAAQS
+1984 VKMSGKGLALHVAQTN
-1999 DGQAA
+1999 GQAA
-2004 AIYAGAN
+2004 AIYADAN

-2018 PSADQKLAITATNTD
+2018 PSADQKLTITANNTD
-2033 TRASHGIY
+2033 TRGAHGIY
-2041 ALGNAHLNI
+2041 ADRNAHLNI

-2056 TEVITKGDA
+2056 TDIVTKGDA
-2065 ANGINIQ
+2065 ATGINIQ
-2072 GQQSEITIDGPL
+2072 GQRSEITIDGSL

-2097 GVSASG
+2097 GMSAAG
-2103 ILVTGD
+2103 IQVTGD

-2121 SGVRGSGIKLV
+2121 SGVRGSGILLK
-2132 GANTKVSVGGGT
+2132 GKDTKVSVGGGT

-2191 QYGKKVVEYTGGELI
+2191 QYGKKVVEYSGGELI

-2234 NDDYGTGG
+2234 NDDYGAGG
-2242 NTAHDIGQF
+2242 NTTHDIGQF

-2266 SHVTTTTIASKNPV
+2266 SHVTTTTVSKAE
-2280 WAGSTLATLHGG
+2280 WGGSTLASLHGG
-2292 KDADNAGL
+2292 SNAANAGL

-2326 NDPTKM
+2326 SDPTKM
-2332 IGGSFHITNAAE
+2332 IGGSFNITNAAE

-2371 KVANVLNNLAGKL
+2371 QVARVLNNLAGKL

-2414 DISFSTEDTG
+2414 DISFSTDQTG
-2424 TFTPGQG
+2424 TGVAGQG
-2431 YYDYK
+2431 YYAYT

-2442 QITKEFTTAITG
+2442 QTAKEFTAAITG
-2454 DAAADTVYIE
+2454 DASLDTVYAD
-2464 KGVLKDDDTYV
+2464 KGVLKDDGTYV
-2475 FTADSTTIKPEKH
+2475 FTAGSTTITPEKH

-2493 AWLPQISAAI
+2493 AWLPQIGAAI
-2503 SGSDENHNVTMDM
+2503 SGSDEKHNVTMDM

-2543 IDHAGAMS
+2543 IKNAGAMS
-2551 VSATSTKNGQTG
+2551 VSATSTKGGQTG
-2563 ALFVNAGGTINIHNA
+2563 ALFVNAGGTIQIHNA
-2578 GADHVLTLRAK
+2578 GADNVLTLRAK

-2609 SAITVDG
+2609 SSITVDG

-2679 DKGAIIGAGSNT
+2679 AKGAIIGAGSNT

-2712 VSLGLNTKDSFWKG
+2712 VSLGLNTKNSFWKG
-2726 NVSNANGSSAG
+2726 DVSNANGSSAG

-2747 TWTGNNL
+2747 SWTGNNL
-2754 SGNTVNANLDN
+2754 SGNTVNANLDH
-2765 ATWTGYS
+2765 ATWTGS
-2772 NGNAM
+2772 SSGNAM

-2806 ASDAGDIS
+2806 ASNAGNIS
-2814 VADYSG
+2814 VGDYSG

-2826 NHDADNPTNILGGSF
+2826 SHDADHPTNILGGSF
-2841 TIGQANTGSNITLI
+2841 TIGQAKDGSAITLI

-2868 DKAEDQNT
+2868 DKAKDQNT

-2899 TVKIAEGLT
+2899 TVKIASGLT
-2908 ASSKALKTGKISFST
+2908 ASSAALKTGDISFST

-2938 TVKDDSVITDPIT
+2938 TVKYDSVITDPIT

-2956 KYENLGIET
+2956 KYVNLGIET

-3024 ATGLSYGKSKDVT
+3024 ATGLSSGKSKDVT
-3037 ITAKNLKLSTDTTGF
+3037 ITAKSLKLSTDTTGF

-3113 DDNGVINVNMKDGKE
+3113 DDNGVINVNMKDGKA
-3128 GAGIVKIDGDVYTK
+3128 GAGIVKIDGDIFTK
-3142 SAESYDYWEEETT
+3142 YAESYDWDEEETT

-3162 LALQGKDSNW
+3162 LALQGKDSSW
-3172 NGRSLYEVTSGDDS
+3172 NGRSLYEVSSGEDS

-3215 TGSHVTKLTGGSDA
+3215 AGSHVTKLSGGSDA

-3241 KITID
+3241 NITID

-3251 ANIYYAHE
+3251 TNIYYAHE

-3268 KAGDTIITKAAAG
+3268 KAGDTIINKAAAG
-3281 SQISLITDNT
+3281 SQISLITGN
-3291 NVAMDNEYSVANVLN
+3291 NGIAMDNEYSVANVLN

-3317 AKGEKHLTGYVKIAD
+3317 ATKGEKYLTGFVKIAD

-3373 KDSYTQA
+3373 KDTYTQA

-3407 DPTKIMVEKGSAID
+3407 DPTKITVEEGSAID

-3442 GIKADGHQVSITGS
+3442 GIKADGHKVSIKGS
-3456 TVITGKDAISVS
+3456 TVITGKDAISAS

-3483 AGEDGTA
+3483 GGKDGRA
-3490 ISVADKDSEVAITGN
+3490 ISVAGKDSEVAITGN

-3535 VIDGGKADITLG
+3535 LVDGGKADITLG
-3547 DKASTLTG
+3547 DKDSTLTG

-3571 GAKVTGSYAASAGTL
+3571 GAKATGSYAASDGTL

-3598 KDAENTTSLYATS
+3598 KDAASTTSLYAPS
-3611 LADEAGDTN
+3611 LADAADHTN
-3620 APAAGKLIVNGGSD
+3620 APATGTLIVNGSSD

-3647 QALDIA
+3647 QNLDIA
-3653 NFSGHGTFIMEH
+3653 NFSGHETFIMEH
-3665 KDDGT
+3665 KADGT
-3670 FTSGNVNIAKAE
+3670 ITSGNVNIAKAAA
-3682 TGSGLTLYTANN
+3682 GSGLTLYTANN
-3694 GIQMTDKAAVTKIL
+3694 ASIQMTDKAAVTKIL
-3708 EALAKKAI
+3708 KELAKKAS
-3716 YTEGNDNLTGE
+3716 YAESKDDTNGKNLTGE

-3738 AKTGSIS
+3738 AKTGLIS
-3745 FKNETGTG
+3745 FKDKTGG
-3753 DLVDGS
+3753 LVDGS

-3834 QVGYDKALANGWH
+3834 QVGYDKALAGGWH
-3847 TGVAFDYRDGDS
+3847 TGIAFDYRDGDS

-3870 LYSFGVYGVKKMDNG
+3870 LYSFGVYGVKKMEDG

-3945 SRVGSKDYTG
+3945 SRVGSKDYSG
-3955 SANNGATM
+3955 SANNGAIM

-3980 AGMKKAHGS
+3980 AGMEKAHGS
-3989 LYAGLYL
+3989 LHAGLYL

-4011 DGGWKSTSFDGEDT
+4011 DGGWKSTSFDGDDT

-4036 LGGNSQLYADF
+4036 LGRNSQLYADF